1 VIFLEKNKIIKYG
14 SLTLVAIFILSTLS
28 LLFLNSNP
36 SVNPNNSVLQG
47 YVIGYAKISS
57 YDKVVKVQNPTKE
70 LEKLLEDLSKNGT
83 IVRSFNFENELVI
96 ELKDEKDVYR
106 LNKLFNEYNSSIFA
120 DAIIDFEN
128 LTFFVDSG
136 KQLSIPN
143 QRKKQKI
150 TPLFDIAEPFKI
162 KADAIVGEVSSK
174 EPVVY
179 LLSISLLENEKIQIA
194 LKPKNITLISYAISL
209 KIPWDSRSYIYDLS
223 SKLNQSNITNKVNL
237 ANYLFFNSTPSN
249 TSLSQLASS
258 NIPFIS
264 KITKSTISLNNIQTK
279 KDEINNLL
287 SLYNIN
293 VIFPDSSIEIE
304 NLDTK
309 NINFIEG
316 LVSNYSNLNIS
327 IQKENLV
334 EVEFYPESE
343 YGSTKYVLDEDKLKV
358 RFKTT
363 LNPNDI
369 KNISV
374 QAEVVGNKIKDYK
387 IQQEQ

>member
-1 VIFLEKNKIIKYG
+1 VIFLEKDKIIKYG

-128 LTFFVDSG
+128 LTFFDDSG

-334 EVEFYPESE
+334 EVEFYQESE

-358 RFKTT
+358 RFKTA

>member
-1 VIFLEKNKIIKYG
+1 MIFLEKDKIIKYG

-128 LTFFVDSG
+128 LTFFDDSG

-334 EVEFYPESE
+334 EVEFYQESE

-358 RFKTT
+358 RFKTA